1 MDGRHVEKAERIP
14 AAVGTT
20 SSKSAAAVRLLRT
33 LGDPVLRIPAAC
45 VPEDRFG
52 TESLYTLCDELIAT
66 MRAENGAGIA
76 APQIGVSQRIFVVHG
91 TGNNPRYPYK
101 PRIPLTVFINP
112 VIEVLKPDETLDLI
126 EGCLSVPGW
135 RGQVTRY
142 AHVRVRADDPTA
154 DTLRSSRAGHAAGTL
169 QHEADHLDGKLFP
182 DISKP
187 GLSGRERLMSW
198 AAWAMHITR
207 SASCRMLWR
216 SATSTLDSY
225 RVKRKPAL
233 VDSFSVRSKET
244 VSWQKA

>member
-1 MDGRHVEKAERIP
+1 
-14 AAVGTT
+14 
-20 SSKSAAAVRLLRT
+20 
-33 LGDPVLRIPAAC
+33 
-45 VPEDRFG
+45 
-52 TESLYTLCDELIAT
+52 
-66 MRAENGAGIA
+66 MRAANGAGIA

-142 AHVRVRADDPTA
+142 AHVRVRARRPDGRHFEVLA
-154 DTLRSSRAGHAAGTL
+154 SGHAAGTL

-187 GLSGRERLMSW
+187 GPFGPERLMSW
-198 AAWAMHITR
+198 AAYDAHYAERFLPHALEIR
-207 SASCRMLWR
+207 DFFP
-216 SATSTLDSY
+216 DSY
-225 RVKRKPAL
+225 RVKRAPAV
-233 VDSFSVRSKET
+233 VDSFSVRK
-244 VSWQKA
+244 